1 MDVIHHRFL
10 PCPDFPRVS
19 YETRDR
25 LSTRVLYENKQPRGL
40 LSITNETPLGD
51 TLHPMPA
58 PRAHLV
64 AWICPSQETLLRD
77 VAKEAKLKLVAVGSS
92 NKDDAKSLAESLK
105 VERCDDIRVLAS
117 EYEDALFLIGESGA
131 YEHSLCELLRNGN
144 KPTITTTPLSGEI
157 DLLMNEAGK
166 TPAAKFVP
174 LMRRSIGFGQ
184 ILDETDQFGMPAAAH
199 CTVLCAPH
207 EGTLWSRLFDA
218 MDFVDHYLGTPDLVH
233 AFHSG
238 CDIPDEPNK
247 LRGHMTVQLRFGNQ
261 RCATLLL
268 SDQASWKREVL
279 VIGENHTLTV
289 DDGDASLASLIAAG
303 FSEDQPTQSA
313 DAPRILAL
321 CEAARLSCLTGNSEQ
336 PSRVLGMFQ

>member
-1 MDVIHHRFL
+1 
-10 PCPDFPRVS
+10 
-19 YETRDR
+19 
-25 LSTRVLYENKQPRGL
+25 
-40 LSITNETPLGD
+40 
-51 TLHPMPA
+51 MPA
-58 PRAHLV
+58 AYPHLV
-64 AWICPSQETLLRD
+64 AWVSPSQEALLKA
-77 VAKEAKLKLVAVGSS
+77 VAKEGKLKLVAIGST
-92 NKDDAKSLAESLK
+92 NKDDGSALATSLK
-105 VERCDDIRVLAS
+105 VEHCDDIRTMATEYDNALMLVS
-117 EYEDALFLIGESGA
+117 EAGA
-131 YEHSLCELLRNGN
+131 YEHALCDLLRHRS

-233 AFHSG
+233 AFHCG
-238 CDIPDEPNK
+238 DDIPAEPNK

-261 RCATLLL
+261 RCATLFL
-268 SDQASWKREVL
+268 SDQSSWRREVL
-279 VIGENHTLTV
+279 VLGDDHSVTV
-289 DDGDASLASLIAAG
+289 DDGKISLASLIAAG
-303 FSEDQPTQSA
+303 FSEEQTQHTA

-336 PSRVLGMFQ
+336 PSKVLGMFQ

>member
-1 MDVIHHRFL
+1 
-10 PCPDFPRVS
+10 
-19 YETRDR
+19 
-25 LSTRVLYENKQPRGL
+25 
-40 LSITNETPLGD
+40 
-51 TLHPMPA
+51 MPA
-58 PRAHLV
+58 PYPHLV
-64 AWICPSQETLLRD
+64 AWISASQESLLKA
-77 VAKEAKLKLVAVGSS
+77 VAKEAKLKLVAVGST
-92 NKDDAKSLAESLK
+92 NKDDGVVLSNSLK
-105 VERCDDIRVLAS
+105 VDCCDDIRSMAT
-117 EYEDALFLIGESGA
+117 EYDDALFLISEAGA
-131 YEHSLCELLRNGN
+131 YEQTLCELLRLRAQY
-144 KPTITTTPLSGEI
+144 TLTTTPLSGDI
-157 DLLMNEAGK
+157 DSMMAEAGQV
-166 TPAAKFVP
+166 PAAKFVP

-184 ILDETDQFGMPAAAH
+184 ILDETDQFGRPAAAH

-233 AFHSG
+233 AFQSG
-238 CDIPDEPNK
+238 GIIPDEPSN
-247 LRGHMTVQLRFGNQ
+247 LRGHMSVQLRFGDQ

-303 FSEDQPTQSA
+303 FSEDQPRQSA

-336 PSRVLGMFQ
+336 PSRVLGMFH